1 MMLPTSSQ
9 EHGMLD
15 RLTGRLRAVWD
26 DARARQA
33 AAAARRRAAAL
44 PRDAGADAVVDF
56 ILAEGT
62 GGIEAWQVDEE
73 FRALARLVERRR
85 PRTVLEIGTADGGT
99 LFAHARLAHHE
110 ALIVSIDLPHGP
122 FGGGYPPWRI
132 PLYESFAGPGQ
143 ELVLLRVDS
152 HAPSTVD
159 LLSRVLGGR
168 RIDYAFIDGDHT
180 FDGVRQDFELCL
192 RFAAPDAVIAFH
204 DIAPNP
210 SPEWIAAADAS
221 PDDKAVRGFWE
232 QVKRRF
238 AHQEFIRDRDQA
250 GYGIGVLYPDRAV
263 GGPSEDGVDERGQG
277 GPLGKRDQHA
287 DEHHDHDDRE

>member
-1 MMLPTSSQ
+1 VNGPFS
-9 EHGMLD
+9 
-15 RLTGRLRAVWD
+15 RLTRRLRQ
-26 DARARQA
+26 ARIGRQARRA

-56 ILAEGT
+56 LLAEGA
-62 GGIEAWQVDEE
+62 GGIEAWQIEEE

-99 LFAHARLAHHE
+99 LFAHTRLAHPN

-132 PLYESFAGPGQ
+132 PLYESFAGPEQ
-143 ELVLLRVDS
+143 ELRLLRVDS
-152 HAPSTVD
+152 HAPSTVE
-159 LLSRVLGGR
+159 LLERALDGR

-210 SPEWIAAADAS
+210 SPEWIEAAEAS
-221 PDDKAVRGFWE
+221 PDDRAVYGFWE
-232 QVKRRF
+232 LIRGRF
-238 AHQEFIRDRDQA
+238 AHEELLQDRDQA
-250 GYGIGVLYPDRAV
+250 GYGIGVLYLDRAV
-263 GGPSEDGVDERGQG
+263 DGPSEDRVDERGQG
-277 GPLGKRDQHA
+277 GPLGERDQHA
-287 DEHHDHDDRE
+287 DEQHDGDDRE